1 MTKKPPAKPLTDS
14 RVRNLTAPGT
24 YPDGTVRGLYL
35 IVSGAGTKSWRLRY
49 WVDGTEHVHTLGR
62 YYIAKTGMPLPQDH
76 MGLVEARAAAEAAK
90 AGARAGNHPR
100 DRKKAQQVA
109 RKADRE
115 LTFRVVAAEFVEHN
129 MTANDW
135 SASTEKGHRYALDAI
150 NEIMGGVPV
159 KQIGV
164 EHIKAVLKPYQESKP
179 KRPTAERFAFGV
191 LKRVLAFAKT
201 SKYIGENVAIGS
213 EGLLSKRK
221 KGEPRSQSNH
231 AAILDPVELGVF
243 LRKLEAH
250 PLHSPSWYGMRL
262 QTMLP
267 ARPSELAS
275 MKWSELDTDSGWWVY
290 VMPKVDKQHRVP
302 LPRQA
307 VAILRELQQR
317 RMGQAEYVLPS
328 RLNPDQPMHPESMR
342 LLLTEQLGYGVGTV
356 TPHGFRATWRTLGKK
371 HLKIDPDVLELAM
384 GHETKDPLGRAY
396 NRDDMLPERAEAAQ
410 MYADWL
416 DSLREVTTE

>member
-1 MTKKPPAKPLTDS
+1 MATIKKALTDAE
-14 RVRNLTAPGT
+14 VRGKKTPGT
-24 YPDGTVRGLYL
+24 YPEGTVRGLYL
-35 IVSGAGTKSWRLRY
+35 IVTAAGTRSWRLRC
-49 WVDGTEHVHTLGR
+49 WIDGKEHVHTLGR

-90 AGARAGNHPR
+90 AGARAGNHPK
-100 DRKKAQQVA
+100 DQKKAQQVA

-129 MTANDW
+129 MRANDW
-135 SASTEKGHRYALDAI
+135 SSSTEKGHRYALAAI
-150 NEIMGGVPV
+150 NEIIGDVPV
-159 KQIGV
+159 KQV
-164 EHIKAVLKPYQESKP
+164 SPDHIKAVLKPYQESKT

-201 SKYIGENVAIGS
+201 SKYVSENVAIGC

-231 AAILDPVELGVF
+231 AAILDPAELGVF

-262 QTMLP
+262 LTMLP

-275 MKWSELDTDSGWWVY
+275 MKWADIDGGWWVY
-290 VMPKVDKQHRVP
+290 RMPKVDKQHRIS
-302 LPRQA
+302 LPHQA

-317 RMGQAEYVLPS
+317 RIGQAEYVLPS
-328 RLNPDQPMHPESMR
+328 RLHPDKPMHPESMR
-342 LLLTEQLGYGVGTV
+342 LLLTEQMGYGVGTV
-356 TPHGFRATWRTLGKK
+356 TCHGWRATWRTCGKK
-371 HLKIDPDVLELAM
+371 YLKIDPDVLELAM

-396 NRDDMLPERAEAAQ
+396 NRDDMLDERAQAAQ
-410 MYADWL
+410 LYANWL
-416 DSLREVTTE
+416 DSLKTATHDE